1 MCIRDSPSDFQA
13 ILQVLG
19 FKPQEAQ
26 IAMTL
31 ADQFDSLLITE
42 GREAGKALTRSLAEE
57 DFMRLDKKLSVE
69 ITLEN
74 FGDATYL
81 LAPVV
86 EVSVDEITCRPSQ
99 VRQVISFENQDVF
112 V

>member
-1 MCIRDSPSDFQA
+1 MGFNPKEAHLA
-13 ILQVLG
+13 I
-19 FKPQEAQ
+19 
-26 IAMTL
+26 TL

-42 GREAGKALTRSLAEE
+42 GREAGKALTSSLAEE
-57 DFMRLDKKLSVE
+57 DFIRLDNKLSVE

-86 EVSVDEITCRPSQ
+86 EVLVDEIVCKPSQ
-99 VRQVISFENQDVF
+99 VRQVVSFENQDVF
-112 V
+112 L